1 MPQISRAL
9 VVAHPLW
16 IPIRQSENRG
26 KVSVLPFARCRE
38 KIVWRDLVRL
48 SPLETA
54 HELALS
60 WPWLA
65 ISLYAAA
72 HRHPA
77 VALAFSF
84 MFFLTGLRQ
93 VHGAFHYSIGLSRR
107 WTESTMFVLS
117 VAMLGSMH
125 AVQINHLRHHRH
137 CLEDEDI
144 EAMSAGM
151 PVWKAIVTGPLFPW
165 RLHRKALQVATRR
178 QRRRI
183 AAELCA
189 TALMFAAAAAGPHWL
204 QYHVLAM
211 TVGHCLA
218 SFFAVWTVHHD
229 CDKDGLFARTIRGAV
244 RGRITYA
251 MFYHVEHHLFPA
263 VPTRHLSQLARRL
276 DAVAPEL
283 ASRRVF

>member
-1 MPQISRAL
+1 MIARIARHLQSNGLQGANAVTRRCLKSAARWSWQILCGFRFDN
-9 VVAHPLW
+9 PK
-16 IPIRQSENRG
+16 IRPRS
-26 KVSVLPFARCRE
+26 PCCP
-38 KIVWRDLVRL
+38 WRDVAKKSCGGISSAL

-72 HRHPA
+72 HRHHA
-77 VALAFSF
+77 VALACSF

-144 EAMSAGM
+144 EAMSARM

-165 RLHRKALQVATRR
+165 RLHRKALQVATRP

-189 TALMFAAAAAGPHWL
+189 TALMFVAAAAG
-204 QYHVLAM
+204 
-211 TVGHCLA
+211 
-218 SFFAVWTVHHD
+218 
-229 CDKDGLFARTIRGAV
+229 
-244 RGRITYA
+244 
-251 MFYHVEHHLFPA
+251 FPTGCSTA
-263 VPTRHLSQLARRL
+263 CWR
-276 DAVAPEL
+276 
-283 ASRRVF
+283 